1 MLLVLVGS
9 VEGENLGPRRI
20 SAVDRKRSAFC
31 GIVSMS
37 LWEGEGVGAH
47 NELLRLDLLASG
59 VFLLQDS
66 DQTQSRGTSTSR
78 RWIFS
83 GSRSPIS

>member
-1 MLLVLVGS
+1 MSLILVGS
-9 VEGENLGPRRI
+9 VEGEDLGPRRI

-47 NELLRLDLLASG
+47 HELLRLDLLASSL
-59 VFLLQDS
+59 FLHQDS
-66 DQTQSRGTSTSR
+66 DQTR
-78 RWIFS
+78 
-83 GSRSPIS
+83 SRSTARA

>member
-1 MLLVLVGS
+1 MLLVLAGS

-47 NELLRLDLLASG
+47 NELLRLDLLAST
-59 VFLLQDS
+59 VFLQDS